1 MDKETQKQIK
11 EINEKI
17 REGINHWADIMLL
30 ADADEWAVHLDY
42 FPRDLINAIFIF
54 NHVASNIGIKCGRI
68 TEDNA
73 VTFANRLRQLV
84 QDMTGYDSRD
94 LAAKEFH
101 QGKQS
106 SI

>member
-1 MDKETQKQIK
+1 MDKATQKQIQ

-17 REGINHWADIMLL
+17 REGINQWADTMLL
-30 ADADEWAVHLDY
+30 ADADEWAVHLNY

-68 TEDNA
+68 TEDNV

-94 LAAKEFH
+94 LAAQEFH
-101 QGKQS
+101 QGK
-106 SI
+106 